1 MKITILT
8 DHQDSWFV
16 PYGYKLLEALNAL
29 GGLDVTYIHDHSE
42 VPENNDI
49 LFLLSCVKIV
59 KKSTL
64 DKSKSNIVVHAS
76 DLPAGKGFSPL
87 QWQIREGKSAVT
99 LTLFEANEAVDDG
112 PYYFKHSL
120 ELSDIELLPESRDR
134 MAQEIVQM
142 CIKYVAQFPDCE
154 PHQQR
159 GTESFY
165 GRLTDKDD
173 ELDINKPLSEQMNL
187 IRGADF
193 DKFPLH
199 FSYKGK
205 KFTVKVRHDE
215 KS

>member
-1 MKITILT
+1 MIITILT
-8 DHQDSWFV
+8 DQQDSWFV
-16 PYGYKLLEALNAL
+16 PYGIKLLGSLNAL
-29 GGLDVTYIHDHSE
+29 GRFDVTYIHDQSE

-87 QWQIREGKSAVT
+87 QWQIREGKSAIT
-99 LTLFEANEAVDDG
+99 LTLFEANEAVDNG

-120 ELSDIELLPESRDR
+120 DLIDTELLPESRNR
-134 MAQEIVQM
+134 MAEEIVKM
-142 CIKYVAQFPDCE
+142 CIKYATQFPDWE
-154 PHQQR
+154 PHQQQ

-173 ELDINKPLSEQMNL
+173 ELDINKSLSEQMDL

-193 DKFPLH
+193 DKYPLH

-205 KFTVKVRHDE
+205 KFTVKVSHDG